1 MTGRAISRR
10 IPPLVLLIAALSCS
24 TGGDPLSFSPDAL
37 PTVRVGVP
45 FTVTIAVHNNDQ
57 SIGDILVVS
66 GALPRGVSLRYTS
79 PQSTATLEGTPDET
93 GTFGFTIAAYSYGVG
108 GPYQQGKKDYRLEV
122 EP

>member
-1 MTGRAISRR
+1 MTVRTISLR
-10 IPPLVLLIAALSCS
+10 ISLAMLLIAALSCS

-57 SIGDILVVS
+57 SIGAISLVS
-66 GALPRGVSLRYTS
+66 GALPRGVNLRYTS

-108 GPYQQGKKDYRLEV
+108 GPFQQGKKDYRLEV
-122 EP
+122 QP